1 MNEFDALLCKQVENN
16 DLPYLGDEVSDT
28 KELPNDKE
36 LNDKPIVDSPDIPF
50 IERISRS
57 ALMEQCSLKA
67 SENTDADDSSKSEG
81 TDEQSEGLT
90 EEEKAKIKEETGWS
104 DEIIDNI
111 KNMMANRTATT
122 LSTVADTRTSNVQI
136 PVTSQSTNI
145 IGVNNSFKMNFII
158 NASLISDFILPV
170 NMYFGKDVNTNDTLA
185 EKLTAPRA

>member
-90 EEEKAKIKEETGWS
+90 EEEKAKIKEETCWP
-104 DEIIDNI
+104 D
-111 KNMMANRTATT
+111 
-122 LSTVADTRTSNVQI
+122 
-136 PVTSQSTNI
+136 
-145 IGVNNSFKMNFII
+145 
-158 NASLISDFILPV
+158 
-170 NMYFGKDVNTNDTLA
+170 
-185 EKLTAPRA
+185 